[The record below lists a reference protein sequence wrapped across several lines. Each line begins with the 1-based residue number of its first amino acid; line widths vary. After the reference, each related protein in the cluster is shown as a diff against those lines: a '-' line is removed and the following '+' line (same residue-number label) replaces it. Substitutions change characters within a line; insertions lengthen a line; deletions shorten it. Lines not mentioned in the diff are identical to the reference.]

1 MKKQKQK
8 RRKSKMKV
16 IFTEDVKGRGKRGE
30 VKEVSDGYAQN
41 FLIPRGKAKAA
52 SKAAMSELA
61 GQKRSEEKHAAEEL
75 AEAKELKKV
84 LEDDKTVVELTGKAG
99 SDGRMFGSISTKQIA
114 SALEKQYQI
123 KLDKRKMELAAP
135 IKSLGYVNVPVKL
148 HHEVEATLR
157 VHIAEK

>member
-84 LEDDKTVVELTGKAG
+84 LEDDKTVV
-99 SDGRMFGSISTKQIA
+99 
-114 SALEKQYQI
+114 
-123 KLDKRKMELAAP
+123 
-135 IKSLGYVNVPVKL
+135 
-148 HHEVEATLR
+148 
-157 VHIAEK
+157 